1 MVVLEKTMLSLKHGD
16 FNDMPKFSIENSYK
30 IVFKILGI
38 GLFFLIFS
46 FLSGFVIQSIFT
58 TNLIIKIIFASIA
71 LVIYLITLIGIK
83 KYNLTIKSSVRN
95 LFIALCAVW
104 IAYIGNVIFIY
115 N

>member
-1 MVVLEKTMLSLKHGD
+1 MLEKNMLNLKNGNFKD
-16 FNDMPKFSIENSYK
+16 QSGFSIEKGYK

-38 GLFFLIFS
+38 GLFFLILS
-46 FLSGFVIQSIFT
+46 FLSGFVIQSIFS
-58 TNLIIKIIFASIA
+58 TNLIIKVIFASIA
-71 LVIYLITLIGIK
+71 LVIYFITLIGIK
-83 KYNLTIKSSVRN
+83 KFNLTIKSSVRN